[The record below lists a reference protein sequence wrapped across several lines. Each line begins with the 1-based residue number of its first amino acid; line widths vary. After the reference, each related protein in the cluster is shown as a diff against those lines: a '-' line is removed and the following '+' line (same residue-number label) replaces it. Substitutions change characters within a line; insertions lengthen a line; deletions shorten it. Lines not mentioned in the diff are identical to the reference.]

1 MNMSDADLKFIISVK
16 DYAKKNP
23 HMIAALIQVIQ
34 DGITEAFT
42 EASERA
48 ADMETTAAMALNT
61 RLFKGNETFIADKLE
76 KWKGKT
82 ALRWDDQL
90 TALRGKA
97 K

>member
-1 MNMSDADLKFIISVK
+1 MMDDSDIKFIMALKVYVQQK
-16 DYAKKNP
+16 P
-23 HMIAALIQVIQ
+23 HMVSALVEVIQ
-34 DGITEAFT
+34 DGITSAFK

-48 ADMETTAAMALNT
+48 ADMETTAAMALNA

-90 TALRGKA
+90 AALRRKT